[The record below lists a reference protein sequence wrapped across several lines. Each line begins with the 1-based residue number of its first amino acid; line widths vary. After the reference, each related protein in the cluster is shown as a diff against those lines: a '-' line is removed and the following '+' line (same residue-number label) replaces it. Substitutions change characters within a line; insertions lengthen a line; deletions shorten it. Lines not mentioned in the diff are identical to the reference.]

1 MRDIIIE
8 MKKFGC
14 TLVDAKSGGYIKTY
28 ARYSTAQKKA
38 EEMAQGGKVI
48 LKSINE

>member
-8 MKKFGC
+8 MKKFSC
-14 TLVDAKSGGYIKTY
+14 TLVDAKTGGYIKTY
-28 ARYSTAQKKA
+28 VKYSTAQKKA

-48 LKSINE
+48 LKFINE